1 MVKVRVLSSATNPP
15 RSSAMARRSAMSRSS
30 GASCSARGVGGV
42 IPWSASTVGYVEAT
56 REDTAEKNRLCPPVV
71 FTGWSADLLHL
82 ARAGMTGMLA
92 RRAEADFVAWSEG
105 ARLNPAGGATSRG
118 DDPELAKALAVLSA
132 SVGPAMRNFE
142 RTLGPALST

>member
-1 MVKVRVLSSATNPP
+1 
-15 RSSAMARRSAMSRSS
+15 MSRSS